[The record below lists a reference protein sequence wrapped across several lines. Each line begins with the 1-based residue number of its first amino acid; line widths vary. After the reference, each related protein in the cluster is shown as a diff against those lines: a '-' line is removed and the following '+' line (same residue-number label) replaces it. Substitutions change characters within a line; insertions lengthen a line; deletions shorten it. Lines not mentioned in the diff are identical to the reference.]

1 MWGCVMNWRA
11 SLFPFSILPLVAT
24 SSALADIGDPVP
36 GLTPAESTR
45 FAAGKAAFG
54 QIESVADG
62 LGPVFNEASCATCH
76 TSPGGAV
83 GGNTTRV
90 ETRFGKIDN
99 QVFSPLIELGG
110 SLIQDHGIGRGDAT
124 ASLPDRKQCAEPFAF
139 VGEVVPGE
147 ASVVAGRRTTPLF
160 GIGFVDAVPEAT
172 FLALAASEAQNT
184 PSTAGLVSRVLN
196 PDTKVTNA
204 VGRFG
209 WKAQNATVHVF
220 AGDAYLNEMG
230 ITNPSFPDENCP
242 QGDCGENVCN
252 PEPGLEDNGTDVT
265 AFTDFMVMLDA
276 PPRGSLPPNDKEGEI
291 VFSHLGCA
299 DCHTPTLQTGA
310 YPIEALANQ
319 AFHPYSDYLLHDM
332 GALGDGITQNLA
344 TGSLMRT
351 TPLWGLR
358 FQTRLLHDGRATT
371 VTAAIKAHDGQAAAA
386 RAAFDAL
393 NTTQQGKLLAF
404 LASL

>member
-11 SLFPFSILPLVAT
+11 SLFPFSILPLIAT

-36 GLTPAESTR
+36 GLTPTESSR
-45 FAAGKAAFG
+45 FTAGKASFVE
-54 QIESVADG
+54 IESVADG

-76 TSPGGAV
+76 TSSGGAV

-90 ETRFGKIDN
+90 ETRFGTIVN
-99 QVFSPLIELGG
+99 NVFSPLTELGG

-124 ASLPDRKQCAEPFAF
+124 AGLPALPECAPPFSF
-139 VGEVVPGE
+139 VGEVVPS
-147 ASVVAGRRTTPLF
+147 AATIVAGRRTTPLF
-160 GIGFVDAVPEAT
+160 GLGFVDAVPEAT
-172 FLALAASEAQNT
+172 FVALAASEAQNT
-184 PSTAGLVSRVLN
+184 PTTAGVVSRVPN
-196 PDTKVTNA
+196 ADTGATNA

-209 WKAQNATVHVF
+209 WKAQNATLHVF

-230 ITNPSFPDENCP
+230 ITNPSFPNENCP
-242 QGDCGENVCN
+242 QGNCDENVCN
-252 PEPGLEDNGTDVT
+252 PEPGLEDNGADVA
-265 AFTDFMVMLDA
+265 AFTDFMSMLDA
-276 PPRGSLPPNDKEGEI
+276 PPRGPLPPDDKEGEV

-299 DCHTPTLQTGA
+299 DCHTPTIQSGPS
-310 YPIEALANQ
+310 PIEALSNR

-344 TGSLMRT
+344 TGRLMRT

-371 VTAAIKAHDGQAAAA
+371 VTAAIDAHAGQGATA